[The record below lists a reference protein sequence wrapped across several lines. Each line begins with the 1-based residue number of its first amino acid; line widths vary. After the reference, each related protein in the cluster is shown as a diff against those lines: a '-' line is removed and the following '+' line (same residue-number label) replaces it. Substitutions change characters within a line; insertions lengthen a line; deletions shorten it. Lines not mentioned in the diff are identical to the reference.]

1 MDLHVHF
8 NLPKQN
14 THKTNMSSIYHF
26 VPRKEDEESLL
37 STKMNMQS
45 QVGDSK
51 GWTSMNDTSNDTRTE
66 KKSFIS
72 TITSYRWLIDTS
84 LLLIIIGLMTVLL
97 RRDGWNGTSKEAATW
112 QIGGDFTAAR
122 LNS

>member
-1 MDLHVHF
+1 MGRHVHF
-8 NLPKQN
+8 NLPEQN
-14 THKTNMSSIYHF
+14 TRKINMSNIYHV

-37 STKMNMQS
+37 PAKMNMQS
-45 QVGDSK
+45 QIGDSK
-51 GWTSMNDTSNDTRTE
+51 GWTSMDDASNDTRSE
-66 KKSFIS
+66 KISFIS

-97 RRDGWNGTSKEAATW
+97 RRDQWNGKSKEAATW

>member
-1 MDLHVHF
+1 
-8 NLPKQN
+8 
-14 THKTNMSSIYHF
+14 MSSIYHF
-26 VPRKEDEESLL
+26 MPRKEDEESLL
-37 STKMNMQS
+37 PTKINMQS

-51 GWTSMNDTSNDTRTE
+51 EWTSMDDASNDTRTE

-97 RRDGWNGTSKEAATW
+97 RRDGRKGASKEAATW